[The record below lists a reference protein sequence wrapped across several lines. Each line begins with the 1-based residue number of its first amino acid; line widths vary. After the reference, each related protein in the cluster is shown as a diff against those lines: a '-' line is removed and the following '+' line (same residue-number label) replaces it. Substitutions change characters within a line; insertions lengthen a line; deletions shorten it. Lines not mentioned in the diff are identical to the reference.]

1 MNENTKELASL
12 YVLDK
17 LTPDER
23 RVFEKRLE
31 TETELVLLVRE
42 LEIAVEEQVRKLP
55 QQEAPA
61 HLFSKIESK
70 VYSESPAVNSKPT
83 VSISWPIFAGWGMV
97 AALLLG
103 VGLTLLVTHRDSGGG
118 APTAQPVY
126 LVVGM
131 DSDSSAFKTIPAVI
145 SQGDLGSFGDLTQMV
160 ENYWDH
166 PDELPTKVGASPLA
180 NTLGSGFA
188 VFDPQSKHGYIAIQ
202 NLPKQEDGKNYFL
215 WVKDPQANL
224 LECAGIIPM
233 QDRNNGLYFFELD
246 DNSPISS
253 SRVAFF
259 VTEETASE
267 PMLEKPGGEMV
278 LGSDRI

>member
-17 LTPDER
+17 LTPEER
-23 RVFEKRLE
+23 TAFEKRLE

-42 LEIAVEEQVRKLP
+42 LEQAVEEQVRKLP
-55 QQEAPA
+55 QQEVPA
-61 HLFSKIESK
+61 YVFSKIESK
-70 VYSESPAVNSKPT
+70 VQFKGPAVNPKPAIT
-83 VSISWPIFAGWGMV
+83 ITWPVFAGWGMA

-103 VGLTLLVTHRDSGGG
+103 VSLTLLLTNRDSGGPV
-118 APTAQPVY
+118 ASQPVY

-145 SQGDLGSFGDLTQMV
+145 SQGDLGSFGALTQMA

-166 PDELPTKVGASPLA
+166 PDELPNKVGASPLA

-233 QDRNNGLYFFELD
+233 QDRNNGLYFFELAD
-246 DNSPISS
+246 DSPISS

>member
-12 YVLDK
+12 YALDK
-17 LTPDER
+17 LTTDER
-23 RVFEKRLE
+23 TVFEKRLE
-31 TETELVLLVRE
+31 TEMELVLLVRE
-42 LEIAVEEQVRKLP
+42 LELAVEEQVRKLP
-55 QQEAPA
+55 QQEVPA
-61 HLFSKIESK
+61 EVFSKIESK
-70 VYSESPAVNSKPT
+70 IQFRNPAVKPKPAIT
-83 VSISWPIFAGWGMV
+83 ISWPVLAGWGMA
-97 AALLLG
+97 AALFLG
-103 VGLTLLVTHRDSGGG
+103 VGLTLLLTNRDSGGPV
-118 APTAQPVY
+118 ASQPVY

-145 SQGDLGSFGDLTQMV
+145 SQGDLGSFGDLTQMA

-188 VFDPQSKHGYIAIQ
+188 VFDPRSKHGYIAIQ
-202 NLPKQEDGKNYFL
+202 NLPQQEDGKNYFL

>member
-17 LTPDER
+17 LTTDER
-23 RVFEKRLE
+23 TVFEKRLE
-31 TETELVLLVRE
+31 TEMELVLLVRE
-42 LEIAVEEQVRKLP
+42 LELAVEEQVRKLP
-55 QQEAPA
+55 QQEVPA
-61 HLFSKIESK
+61 EVFSKIESK
-70 VYSESPAVNSKPT
+70 IQFRNPAVKPKPAIT
-83 VSISWPIFAGWGMV
+83 ISWPVLAGWGMA
-97 AALLLG
+97 AALFLG
-103 VGLTLLVTHRDSGGG
+103 VGLTLLLTNRDSGGPV
-118 APTAQPVY
+118 ASQPVY

-145 SQGDLGSFGDLTQMV
+145 SQGDLGSFGDLTQMA

-188 VFDPQSKHGYIAIQ
+188 VFDPRSKHGYIAIQ
-202 NLPKQEDGKNYFL
+202 NLPQQEDGKNYFL